1 MDILHKLAA
10 PARSAFKETS
20 KHSIIHLARG
30 TYFCLR
36 PSWMWLLFC
45 FAAHLFCV
53 GTTFISLLL
62 TQEANMAPF
71 SQATTALL
79 AALAPSVSAFAP
91 PKASN
96 SANVAASSPPRAVS
110 IPVEPAT
117 APWDRITGSSK
128 EGTATATG
136 DRDEWVRNLN
146 YDAFAKDVTVLGN
159 ELQQSSGPDDV
170 EHLSKVS

>member
-1 MDILHKLAA
+1 
-10 PARSAFKETS
+10 
-20 KHSIIHLARG
+20 
-30 TYFCLR
+30 
-36 PSWMWLLFC
+36 
-45 FAAHLFCV
+45 
-53 GTTFISLLL
+53 
-62 TQEANMAPF
+62 MAPF

-79 AALAPSVSAFAP
+79 VALAPSVSAFAP

-146 YDAFAKDVTVLGN
+146 YDAFAKDVTALGK
-159 ELQQSSGPDDV
+159 EFQQSSGPDDV

>member
-1 MDILHKLAA
+1 
-10 PARSAFKETS
+10 
-20 KHSIIHLARG
+20 
-30 TYFCLR
+30 
-36 PSWMWLLFC
+36 
-45 FAAHLFCV
+45 
-53 GTTFISLLL
+53 
-62 TQEANMAPF
+62 MAPF